1 MAENI
6 DETSL
11 KIMKATLVVLQREGS
26 KATTKKIAAESGFNE
41 LTHRGISQ
49 NHIFRHIES

>member
-41 LTHRGISQ
+41 LTILKQ
-49 NHIFRHIES
+49 K